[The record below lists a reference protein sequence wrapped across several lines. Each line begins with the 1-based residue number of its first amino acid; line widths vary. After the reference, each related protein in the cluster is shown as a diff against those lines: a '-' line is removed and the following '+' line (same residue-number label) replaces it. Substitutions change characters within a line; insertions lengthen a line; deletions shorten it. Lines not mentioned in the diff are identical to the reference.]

1 MSCNSCPYY
10 LYGTMIPASF
20 ILENSLNVYFLR
32 SGEEGEILYKNGL
45 FESYS
50 DHIQPNHISD
60 FVKVESDYEK
70 AKLACEKAKV
80 IAPFPVSLQCRLPQH
95 TGAMRWSTWEVC
107 YGDGVYHWMGVQ
119 LFDVVSITSHQY
131 EEQTRL
137 LEKIAWIQSHKV
149 RRPLA
154 NIMGL
159 ISLMEKSQSN
169 SELLP
174 MLSKSAEELND
185 VIQSIV
191 NLASRHK
198 DF

>member
-1 MSCNSCPYY
+1 
-10 LYGTMIPASF
+10 
-20 ILENSLNVYFLR
+20 
-32 SGEEGEILYKNGL
+32 
-45 FESYS
+45 
-50 DHIQPNHISD
+50 
-60 FVKVESDYEK
+60 
-70 AKLACEKAKV
+70 
-80 IAPFPVSLQCRLPQH
+80 
-95 TGAMRWSTWEVC
+95 
-107 YGDGVYHWMGVQ
+107 MGVQ

-191 NLASRHK
+191 TLASRHK